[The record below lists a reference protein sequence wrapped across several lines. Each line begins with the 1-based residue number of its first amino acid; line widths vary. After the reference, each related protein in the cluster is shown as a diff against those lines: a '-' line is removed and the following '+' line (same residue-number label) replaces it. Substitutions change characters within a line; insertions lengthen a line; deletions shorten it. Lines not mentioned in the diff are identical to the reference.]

1 MRRAAA
7 PEAHPGVG
15 SRRLLR
21 KSAVITGAAKG
32 IGRATAELFASEG
45 ARIVVGDIDGDG
57 LSRLRERLESSGAEF
72 AAVVGDVSKPEDAKS
87 MVEAAVDRYGR
98 IDVLEAKAG
107 ITPLQT
113 SVEAG
118 PADWDEIM
126 AVDGRGMFL
135 SCKYAIE
142 EMLKTGGG
150 ALVCLSSLSAV

>member
-45 ARIVVGDIDGDG
+45 ARIVVGDIGGDA

-72 AAVVGDVSKPEDAKS
+72 AAVVGYVSKPEDAKS

-98 IDVLEAKAG
+98 VGGLVGDAG
-107 ITPLQT
+107 VIPLPT
-113 SVEAG
+113 
-118 PADWDEIM
+118 I
-126 AVDGRGMFL
+126 
-135 SCKYAIE
+135 
-142 EMLKTGGG
+142 GG
-150 ALVCLSSLSAV
+150 A